1 MESLNYHHLRLF
13 WTVAREGHLTRASAR
28 LNLTPQTVSGQI
40 RALEE
45 AFGEKL
51 FERVSRK
58 LVLTDAG
65 RVALQFADEIFS
77 LGAELTETMGGVE
90 ADTPLRFAV
99 GVADVLPKLAVHRFL
114 EPALKLHRSVQLSCM
129 EGPQSRLVSEL
140 VVHRL
145 DLVLSD
151 GRVSLGAGN
160 RVRHHLLARC
170 GLTFMARKDLAERLR
185 VDFPAS
191 LGETPALLPSRG
203 TVLRRHLDH
212 WFMENGILPRIAGE
226 FDDNA
231 LLMIFGRAGVG
242 FFAVASA
249 VADEVA
255 LQYGV
260 EPFGYSPNIS
270 ERFYALSMHR
280 NAMNPA
286 VAAICSASYV
296 GSD

>member
-51 FERVSRK
+51 FERANRK
-58 LVLTDAG
+58 LVLNDAG

-77 LGAELTETMGGVE
+77 LGAQLTETMGGVE
-90 ADTPLRFAV
+90 ANTPLRFAV
-99 GVADVLPKLAVHRFL
+99 GVADVLPKLAVHHFL
-114 EPALKLHRSVQLSCM
+114 EPVLKLHRQVQLSCV
-129 EGPQSRLVSEL
+129 EGPQSQLVSEL
-140 VVHRL
+140 VVHHL

-151 GRVSLGAGN
+151 GPVSLGAGN
-160 RVRHHLLARC
+160 RVVHHLLARC
-170 GLTFMARKDLAERLR
+170 GLTFMARRDLAEGLR
-185 VDFPAS
+185 KDFPAS
-191 LGETPALLPSRG
+191 LGESPALLPSRG

-212 WFMENGILPRIAGE
+212 WFMENGILPDIAGA

-249 VADEVA
+249 VAEEVA
-255 LQYGV
+255 LQYDV
-260 EPFGYSPNIS
+260 EPFGYSQDIT
-270 ERFYALSMHR
+270 ERFYALSMQR